1 MKHDIESEQDIVFL
15 VDVFYEAVLK
25 HDRLAPF
32 FSQLDFKKHK
42 PKMVHFWAFVALD
55 KPGYTTN
62 VFDKHAGMALNQ
74 ELFNEWVRLFHA
86 TVDEHFSG
94 ERANNIKLRASVL
107 GFTFG
112 SKFSQTDS

>member
-1 MKHDIESEQDIVFL
+1 MKHDIETEQDITLL
-15 VDVFYEAVLK
+15 VDVFYDAVLK
-25 HDRLAPF
+25 HEGLAPF
-32 FSQLDFKKHK
+32 FSHLDFEKHK
-42 PKMVHFWAFVALD
+42 PKMVHFWSFVVLD

-62 VFDKHAGMALNQ
+62 VFDKHVGMDLNQ

-94 ERANNIKLRASVL
+94 ERANNIKLRASIL

-112 SKFSQTDS
+112 SKFSKSDS